1 MSTRREF
8 ITLLGGAAV
17 VWPVAARAQQPTM
30 PVVGFVRS
38 SSLADSRVLVT
49 AFRDGLRETGFVEGQ
64 NVAIEYRY
72 ADNQIDR
79 LPILVADLIERS
91 AAMIVGNTPSALA
104 AKAATTTI
112 PIVFAAGGDP
122 VVLGLVTSLNRP
134 GGGTSPES
142 LFLPACWGQSDW
154 SSCASL
160 YRTRQQL
167 ACW

>member
-1 MSTRREF
+1 M
-8 ITLLGGAAV
+8 
-17 VWPVAARAQQPTM
+17 
-30 PVVGFVRS
+30 
-38 SSLADSRVLVT
+38 T

-64 NVAIEYRY
+64 NVVIEYRY

-104 AKAATTTI
+104 AKGATTTI

-134 GGGTSPES
+134 GGTSPES
-142 LFLPACWGQSDW
+142 LSRRRAGGKATGAPAPACTERDSNWRAG
-154 SSCASL
+154 
-160 YRTRQQL
+160 
-167 ACW
+167 